1 MGRVIRSLIL
11 AFLLIIMDPCKSSS
25 QSSSSFRSV
34 PTVAQLTSSS
44 SSPSNVIKI
53 GALFTEDERESQTEL
68 AFKYAVY
75 RINRDRTLLPNA
87 TLLYDIQYIPSGDS
101 FHASKKGEYFFTLL
115 PSLFLPSFSVSL
127 STSFVFTFCLPL
139 ILLALLI
146 WEFSRSDQSCIH
158 RITSQLQ
165 NPFPSFLFVL
175 ALGGNIFPSR
185 ITSSSSSVIHSFFH
199 CLLFTQNKLIIHSFL
214 RILSRLCF
222 SLFPNFKWSCCHF
235 WSPGSS
241 SWSPCSIPV

>member
-1 MGRVIRSLIL
+1 MDRVIRSLIL

-101 FHASKKGEYFFTLL
+101 FHASKKGEYFFPLL
-115 PSLFLPSFSVSL
+115 PSFFFLHSL
-127 STSFVFTFCLPL
+127 
-139 ILLALLI
+139 
-146 WEFSRSDQSCIH
+146 
-158 RITSQLQ
+158 
-165 NPFPSFLFVL
+165 
-175 ALGGNIFPSR
+175 
-185 ITSSSSSVIHSFFH
+185 
-199 CLLFTQNKLIIHSFL
+199 
-214 RILSRLCF
+214 
-222 SLFPNFKWSCCHF
+222 SLFPHPLSLLSVFLSFFLFFLFENSVQVISHAFIPSLHSFRTRSLLSCSFQPLVETFFHHESHLLQF
-235 WSPGSS
+235 FTLSS
-241 SWSPCSIPV
+241 TVCCSHKIN